1 MASSSASSAS
11 ARHFHNGVKGMEIK
25 CISGFASITKDPAAS
40 ASLYQDALGLPLE
53 AMDEYRYMDHFPG
66 ANHFGVWP
74 LAMAA
79 QSCFGQDEWP
89 ESVPEP
95 TATIEFE
102 LADTAAVEAAVQEM
116 KAKRQAFIHEARTE
130 PWGQTVARFI
140 SPEGVLIG
148 LSYAPWL
155 HD

>member
-1 MASSSASSAS
+1 MD
-11 ARHFHNGVKGMEIK
+11 IK
-25 CISGFASITKDPAAS
+25 CIAGFAVITKQPDAS
-40 ASLYQDALGLPLE
+40 ASLYKETLDLPLE
-53 AMDEYRYMDHFPG
+53 RLDDYHFIDKLPG

-74 LAMAA
+74 LKMAA

-89 ESVPEP
+89 PHVPEP

-102 LADTAAVEAAVQEM
+102 LADAVAVESAVKEM
-116 KAKRQAFIHEARTE
+116 KSKGQDFIHEARTE

-148 LSYAPWL
+148 LSFAPWL
-155 HD
+155 HEQEA

>member
-1 MASSSASSAS
+1 
-11 ARHFHNGVKGMEIK
+11 MEIK

-53 AMDEYRYMDHFPG
+53 AMDEYRFMDHFPG

-102 LADTAAVEAAVQEM
+102 LADAAAVEAAVKEM
-116 KAKRQAFIHEARTE
+116 KAKGQAFIHEARTE
-130 PWGQTVARFI
+130 PWGQTVARFM